1 MRERDK
7 FNTAWRNWYRKN
19 ADRKMSWQRR
29 RRKEHQQWWREFKA
43 TKSCEVCGESAPE
56 CLEFHHRDPAE
67 KAFTIADVAASYS
80 KERVLA
86 EVAKCDVLCAN
97 CHAKRHWEDE

>member
-1 MRERDK
+1 MRDRDR
-7 FNTAWRNWYRKN
+7 FNAAWRNWYSRN

-29 RRKEHQQWWREFKA
+29 RTAVNKEWWREFKA
-43 TKSCEVCGESAPE
+43 TKTCSICGETAPE
-56 CLEFHHRDPAE
+56 CLEFHHRNPAE
-67 KAFTIADVAASYS
+67 KSRAS

-97 CHAKRHWEDE
+97 CHAKRHWEEDD